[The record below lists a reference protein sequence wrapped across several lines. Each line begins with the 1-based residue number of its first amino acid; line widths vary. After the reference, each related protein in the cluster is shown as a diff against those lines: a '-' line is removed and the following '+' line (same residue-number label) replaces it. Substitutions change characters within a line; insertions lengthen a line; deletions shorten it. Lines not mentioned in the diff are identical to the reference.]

1 MNRTGRKRLAVL
13 AVGALAHLGVWL
25 VLRPDAA
32 GAQWTDGRVLET
44 WLALVALLAV
54 VVGVLAPD
62 RQTVVVTV
70 VAGWFAQMVHFA
82 VLGEPYDDSR
92 WAVGLVVQAVVAA
105 AAVGLAVLARWATG
119 RATTTIGA

>member
-1 MNRTGRKRLAVL
+1 MNRTGRKRLVVL
-13 AVGALAHLGVWL
+13 VVGTIAHLGVWL
-25 VLRPDAA
+25 LLRPDAA
-32 GAQWTDGRVLET
+32 GGQWTDGRALET
-44 WLALVALLAV
+44 WLALVALLAL

-62 RQTVVVTV
+62 RQTAVVTV
-70 VAGWFAQMVHFA
+70 VAGWFAQMAHFA
-82 VLGEPYDDSR
+82 VLGEHYDDAL